1 MALITT
7 VTLNAAIDKT
17 YVLDSFPL
25 GRVSRVSEMISVPG
39 GKGINVARV
48 VSQLGGSVKATGFV
62 GGSNGD
68 YIVKELGNAGI
79 DNDFVTVEGESR
91 LCLNMIDISA
101 GTSTELLEPGP
112 IITAQQIEAIKDKV
126 KRLAADSVIVAFSGS
141 LPKGAPAALYADLV
155 DIAKAQ
161 GAKAFLD
168 TSGDAL
174 IEGVKARPFFIKPNE
189 DEIGKLLGRKPERE
203 SDMYAGMMQLMERGV
218 GCVVVTLGAAGSV
231 AGYAGRLYRIRAPR
245 IEAINP
251 VGSGDSF
258 VAGMAVA
265 VASGEPVEQALRL
278 ATASGTANALNAQAG
293 DVRVDDVRRLVAQ
306 VQIESIV

>member
-17 YVLDSFPL
+17 YVLDAFPL
-25 GRVSRVSEMISVPG
+25 GKVSRVSEMISVPG

-48 VSQLGGSVKATGFV
+48 VSQLGGLVKATGFV

-68 YIVKELGNAGI
+68 YIVKELVKSGI
-79 DNDFVTVEGESR
+79 DNDFVQVEGESR
-91 LCLNMIDISA
+91 LCLNMIDKTA

-112 IITAQQIEAIKDKV
+112 VITERQIEAMKQKV
-126 KRLAADSVIVAFSGS
+126 MQLAAGSSIVAFSGS
-141 LPKGAPAALYADLV
+141 LPKGAPSALYAELV
-155 DIAKAQ
+155 AAAKSQ

-168 TSGDAL
+168 TSGEAL
-174 IEGVKARPFFIKPNE
+174 VEGVKAKPYFIKPNE
-189 DEIGKLLGRKPERE
+189 DEIDKLLGRKPEGE
-203 SDMYAGMMQLMERGV
+203 ADLHAGIRQLMEGGV
-218 GCVVVTLGAAGSV
+218 ECVVVTLGASGSI
-231 AGYAGRLYRIRAPR
+231 AGYGGRLYRIRAPR

-258 VAGMAVA
+258 VAGMAFA
-265 VASGEPVEQALRL
+265 VAAGEPVEQALRL

-293 DVRVDDVRRLVAQ
+293 DVRLEDVRRLLAEVH
-306 VQIESIV
+306 IEPII